1 MIRSI
6 VCLFLIALIFS
17 ACTKEVKENE
27 KISAKT
33 VEEAL
38 IRELID
44 NYTHAYN
51 TGDIESAIELID
63 ANYRGIVA
71 DSSDVLG
78 KEGLHDDLLQYKR
91 QYPDGKWGTKI
102 EEVVIGNDYAYVF
115 SSSSFLM
122 PHPIEQNLS
131 PIYSE
136 RSVRILKKEKTQG
149 WKIFRYL
156 ATPTFTYD

>member
-91 QYPDGKWGTKI
+91 QYPDGKWETKI